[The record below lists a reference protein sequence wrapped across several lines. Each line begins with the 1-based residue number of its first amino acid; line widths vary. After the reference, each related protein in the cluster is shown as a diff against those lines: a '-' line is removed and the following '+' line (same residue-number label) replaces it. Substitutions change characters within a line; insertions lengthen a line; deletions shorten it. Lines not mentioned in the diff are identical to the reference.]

1 MRLNSVGTGL
11 RFCLSIFA
19 HIMIRQ
25 TVAVLMIGNTDEYRL
40 VSKKAFSV
48 YDLAIEVTLNMLTR
62 RINA

>member
-1 MRLNSVGTGL
+1 
-11 RFCLSIFA
+11 
-19 HIMIRQ
+19 MIRQ
-25 TVAVLMIGNTDEYRL
+25 TVALLMIGNTDEYRL